1 MTCWHQQW
9 IIRNYS
15 PMQDTSKGK
24 MAQSQIQ
31 EGMTLSCTWRQMAC
45 LDPDRGP
52 GTCSKW
58 NWTSRNKLNVPCESL
73 PQVSSKFKAVGT
85 VLVHNV
91 CPPALTLEIAL
102 STWNPGPHYA
112 VPGLSAREEPLISL
126 REATA
131 LKGAVPWWGLGP
143 RSSAY
148 TSVSHFPTWMWAIT
162 HIPSKVF
169 VL

>member
-1 MTCWHQQW
+1 
-9 IIRNYS
+9 
-15 PMQDTSKGK
+15 MQDTSKGK

-31 EGMTLSCTWRQMAC
+31 EGMTLPCTWRQMAC

-112 VPGLSAREEPLISL
+112 VPGLSAREEKSHWSAWGRPLPSRVQCPDGGWVPGPLLIPLLAISL
-126 REATA
+126 PECERLPT
-131 LKGAVPWWGLGP
+131 
-143 RSSAY
+143 
-148 TSVSHFPTWMWAIT
+148 FPQRFLCC
-162 HIPSKVF
+162 KV
-169 VL
+169 LRPYLQCGS

>member
-1 MTCWHQQW
+1 MTWWHQQW

-45 LDPDRGP
+45 LDPERGP
-52 GTCSKW
+52 GTCPKW
-58 NWTSRNKLNVPCESL
+58 NWTSRNRLNVPCESL

-85 VLVHNV
+85 ILVHNV
-91 CPPALTLEIAL
+91 CPRALTLEIAL

-112 VPGLSAREEPLISL
+112 VPGLSAREEKSHWSAWGRPLLS
-126 REATA
+126 RVQCPD
-131 LKGAVPWWGLGP
+131 GG
-143 RSSAY
+143 SAY